1 MPPLCNT
8 IEFMK
13 KAFLF
18 LLVFYSTPAIM
29 AQNSDGNS
37 IEVEI
42 VNIESGDG
50 KMMIGLYDS
59 EENWLKKRVMSK
71 IGQIKDGKSTVIFEN
86 VPYGTFAIS
95 SFHDKND
102 NGVLDTNFLGIPK
115 EGIGSSNNAP
125 ARLGP
130 PKWEDA
136 KFAMNEKSIKQT
148 IKL

>member
-59 EENWLKKRVMSK
+59 EENWLK
-71 IGQIKDGKSTVIFEN
+71 STVVFEN

>member
-1 MPPLCNT
+1 
-8 IEFMK
+8 MK
-13 KAFLF
+13 KALLF
-18 LLVFYSTPAIM
+18 LLVIYSTPAIM
-29 AQNSDGNS
+29 AQDSNGNS

-42 VNIESGDG
+42 INIDSGDG

-59 EENWLKKRVMSK
+59 EENWLKKRVMSQ
-71 IGQIKDGKSTVIFEN
+71 IGQIADGKSTVIFKN
-86 VPYGTFAIS
+86 VPYGIFAIS
-95 SFHDKND
+95 SYHDKND
-102 NGVLDTNFLGIPK
+102 NGKLDTNFLGIPK

-136 KFAMNEKSIKQT
+136 KFALKEKSIKQT